1 MATITRPSPTAP
13 VGASDGPDSPDTPD
27 ATGRTIFNTWG
38 LFSALGLLMLGNG
51 LLGTLLGIR
60 SVLEGFSTVTSGV
73 ILAVYYVGFLAGSRY
88 AVTAAVRVG
97 HVRVFAALA
106 SLASVSA
113 LLHVVWVTPVAW
125 GALRFVSGFATAG
138 LYVVAEGWLN
148 GLATNGSRGR
158 LMSVYMVVIM
168 GGLAASQLLLYA
180 GDPGQ
185 YQLFILSSVLVSVAV
200 VPVSLSVGTA
210 PRLDA
215 VPDALKM
222 RELWE
227 IAPLGLVGALLVGM
241 ANGGFTSIAP
251 VYASASGM
259 SSSRVAVFMT
269 IALFG
274 AVAMQFPIGYLSDRM
289 YRRQTILLVAS
300 LLVGLT
306 LVASMLDAADTAMLP
321 VVFLVGGLM
330 FPMYSLVASHVSDVV
345 PAERALAAA
354 VAMVFYSGVGA
365 VLGPLVLSLAMQLTS
380 VGSFFVTLAVINGAI
395 ALFALGRMATEQAVP
410 IDRQRPWRALTR
422 RSVVLAGTR
431 LPRRRGTTAAAPE

>member
-1 MATITRPSPTAP
+1 MATTTQPPSPAP
-13 VGASDGPDSPDTPD
+13 VGNPNT
-27 ATGRTIFNTWG
+27 TGRTIVNTWG

-60 SVLEGFSTVTSGV
+60 SVLEGFSTVTAGV

-88 AVTAAVRVG
+88 AVKAAVRVG

-106 SLASVSA
+106 SLGSITA
-113 LLHVVWVTPVAW
+113 LLHVVWVTPGAW
-125 GALRFVSGFATAG
+125 AALRFVSGFATAG

-148 GLATNGSRGR
+148 GLATNNSRGR

-180 GDPGQ
+180 GDAGE

-222 RELWE
+222 RELWQ
-227 IAPLGLVGALLVGM
+227 IAPLGLVGAFLVGIT
-241 ANGGFTSIAP
+241 NGGFTSIAP
-251 VYASASGM
+251 VYAAKSGL
-259 SSSRVAVFMT
+259 SSGQVAVFMT
-269 IALFG
+269 IALLG
-274 AVAMQFPIGYLSDRM
+274 AVVLQFPIGYASDRM
-289 YRRQTILLVAS
+289 YRRQAILLVAA

-306 LVASMLDAADTAMLP
+306 LLASTLAAGDTAMLP
-321 VVFLVGGLM
+321 VVFLVGGLQ

-354 VAMVFYSGVGA
+354 TAMVFF
-365 VLGPLVLSLAMQLTS
+365 LFCCKIRL
-380 VGSFFVTLAVINGAI
+380 FVHINI
-395 ALFALGRMATEQAVP
+395 KKVTDLF
-410 IDRQRPWRALTR
+410 
-422 RSVVLAGTR
+422 
-431 LPRRRGTTAAAPE
+431 